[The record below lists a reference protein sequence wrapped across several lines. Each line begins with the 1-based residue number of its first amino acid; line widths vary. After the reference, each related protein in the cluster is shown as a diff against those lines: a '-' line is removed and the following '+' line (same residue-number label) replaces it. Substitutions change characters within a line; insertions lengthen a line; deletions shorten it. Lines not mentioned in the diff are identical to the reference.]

1 MPKTYSSDLFD
12 LIHALSKS
20 EKRFFKLYSAKSN
33 SNDNKQYIKLFD
45 TIDYQK
51 KYNEEKI
58 IKKVPEIKKFSV
70 VKNQLYNL
78 ILKSISILHQEKRLS
93 LNIRN
98 KLDYIDILYHKG
110 LYSQCEKLL
119 IKSKKQAQKAELF
132 EILLSIQKVE
142 IKLLMGIRNFK
153 NIESYQL
160 KIANL
165 QKERASIS
173 NKIQNIQNYFE
184 LYFPLTVLFH
194 EGSRYSIQEKKK
206 VIKETMTSPFLL
218 DESKALSGLA
228 KATFHMTW
236 SMYYFLIKESE
247 KAYAHAKKRLNIL
260 QEHPHLIE
268 DSLIDYLNN
277 IKFVSRLA
285 IEENEYVEALTWIGL
300 IQSEIDD
307 FSKIVDIGIK
317 SHFSYQIHIAKMDL
331 FFHEKQWDDII
342 RYYEDIKSDL
352 TINSQIENTVLLNIY
367 FVLIQAYFFSNLQ
380 HKALKYINLILNIKF
395 SGINSDK
402 HRIIQF
408 INILV
413 HYELKNY
420 DLLDY
425 VIKSYQRATRK
436 DTFNDNIDFL
446 TCQLLS
452 QKINSQK
459 IADKTLT
466 KIKSSLNTQD
476 NNNHFLELFDL
487 NLWIKNLKY

>member
-33 SNDNKQYIKLFD
+33 TNENKQYIKLFD
-45 TIDYQK
+45 TIDHQK
-51 KYNEEKI
+51 LYNEEKT

-160 KIANL
+160 KITSL
-165 QKERASIS
+165 QEERADIS
-173 NKIQNIQNYFE
+173 DKIQNIQMYFE

-194 EGSRYSIQEKKK
+194 EGSRYSIQEKEE
-206 VIKETMTSPFLL
+206 VIKKTMTSPFLL
-218 DESKALSGLA
+218 NESKALSGLA

-300 IQSEIDD
+300 IQTEIDG
-307 FSKIVDIGIK
+307 FSNIVDIGIK
-317 SHFSYQIHIAKMDL
+317 SHFSFQIHIAKMEL

-342 RYYEDIKSDL
+342 RYHDDIKNDL
-352 TINSQIENTVLLNIY
+352 KFNSKIEHTVLINIY
-367 FVLIQAYFFSNLQ
+367 FVLIQAYFFSNKQ
-380 HKALKYINLILNIKF
+380 HKALKYTNLVLNMKF
-395 SGINSDK
+395 SGINSDR

-425 VIKSYQRATRK
+425 VIKSYQRANRK
-436 DTFNDNIDFL
+436 DTFTDNIDFL
-446 TCQLLS
+446 VTQFIS

-459 IADKTLT
+459 IADKTLI
-466 KIKSSLNTQD
+466 KIESSLKSQRKND
-476 NNNHFLELFDL
+476 HFSDLFDL
-487 NLWIKNLKY
+487 KIWMKNLK

>member
-33 SNDNKQYIKLFD
+33 SKENKQYIKLFD
-45 TIDYQK
+45 TIDAQK
-51 KYNEEKI
+51 VYNEEKT

-70 VKNQLYNL
+70 VKNQLYKL
-78 ILKSISILHQEKRLS
+78 ILKSISILHQDKRLS

-98 KLDYIDILYHKG
+98 KLDHIDILYHKG

-153 NIESYQL
+153 NIESYQK
-160 KIANL
+160 KIENL
-165 QKERASIS
+165 QKERAEIS
-173 NKIQNIQNYFE
+173 LKIQNIQIYFE

-194 EGSRYSIQEKKK
+194 EGSRYSIQEKEE
-206 VIKETMTSPFLL
+206 VITKTMTNEYLL
-218 DESKALSGLA
+218 DESKPLSGLA

-236 SMYYFLIKESE
+236 SIYYFLTNENE

-260 QEHPHLIE
+260 QQNPHLIE
-268 DSLIDYLNN
+268 DSFIDYLNN

-285 IEENEYVEALTWIGL
+285 TQEHEYVEALTWIGL
-300 IQSEIDD
+300 IQNEIED
-307 FSKIVDIGIK
+307 FSSITDIGIK
-317 SHFSYQIHIAKMDL
+317 SHFSCQIHIAKMEL
-331 FFHEKQWDDII
+331 FFHEKQWNDVI
-342 RYYEDIKSDL
+342 RYYNDIKEELKTS
-352 TINSQIENTVLLNIY
+352 NKIEDTVLGNIY
-367 FVLIQAYFFSNLQ
+367 FVLVQAYFYTGQN
-380 HKALKYINLILNIKF
+380 HDALKYINLTLNSKF

-425 VIKSYQRATRK
+425 VIKSYQRANRK
-436 DTFNDNIDFL
+436 GTFSNNIDFL
-446 TCQLLS
+446 ITQYLS
-452 QKINSQK
+452 NKSNGQKSASK
-459 IADKTLT
+459 ILD
-466 KIKSSLNTQD
+466 KIKTYAELNSKND
-476 NNNHFLELFDL
+476 HFCNLFDL
-487 NLWIKNLKY
+487 DLWLKSTV